1 MAMCFKNKKFKFWCF
16 VVFSII
22 ITGILIFVMGQN
34 MYPSIIITLITILIL
49 FCLFWCLHKKDET
62 QTVVNET
69 QEQQI
74 RVEILLPNSR
84 NEDQGQNEVD
94 SPPKP
99 NDEHEILTNNY
110 PPPSYEEAISSH
122 QK

>member
-1 MAMCFKNKKFKFWCF
+1 MCFKNKKFKFWCF
-16 VVFSII
+16 VVFIII
-22 ITGILIFVMGQN
+22 ITDILIFVMGQN
-34 MYPSIIITLITILIL
+34 MYPSIIVTLITILIL
-49 FCLFWCLHKKDET
+49 LCLFWCLHKKDET

-74 RVEILLPNSR
+74 RVEILPNSR
-84 NEDQGQNEVD
+84 NEDQGRNEVD

-99 NDEHEILTNNY
+99 NDEHEILINND
-110 PPPSYEEAISSH
+110 PPPSYEEATSSH

>member
-1 MAMCFKNKKFKFWCF
+1 MK
-16 VVFSII
+16 
-22 ITGILIFVMGQN
+22 
-34 MYPSIIITLITILIL
+34 
-49 FCLFWCLHKKDET
+49 